1 MTRGRARLFAA
12 CAVATLTHALG
23 ITGAQAQ
30 DTPAKPLTLV
40 IPFAPGSG
48 TDQLARAL
56 GAGIASSAKLTVLI
70 DNKAGANG
78 FIAAQFVARAA
89 PDGYTILM
97 TTNTTPAAN
106 EHLYKKL
113 PYDPV
118 KDFTP
123 VTLLSKGYMLLLVN
137 PSSPVRSVAELIA
150 LARKTPDKLN
160 FGSGSSS
167 SRVAG
172 ELLRQL
178 TDIAVTHVP
187 YKSNPFAITDL
198 LGGQIDYMFADTAT
212 AMPQVNAG
220 KLRGLATSGLERLTS
235 TPDLPTMD
243 EAGVKGFDVST
254 WTGIYLPAGAPAA
267 IVARLNQLIA
277 KASSASEVKAL
288 QAITG
293 NRVYA
298 SSPDE
303 LARFQ
308 AAESQ
313 KWARVIRAAG
323 ITPE

>member
-1 MTRGRARLFAA
+1 MTRGHVRQVAA
-12 CAVATLTHALG
+12 CALAVLANVLG
-23 ITGAQAQ
+23 ATGAQAQ
-30 DTPAKPLTLV
+30 DTLAKPLTVV

-56 GAGIASSAKLTVLI
+56 GAGITNTAKLAVLI

-89 PDGYTILM
+89 PDGSTILL
-97 TTNTTPAAN
+97 TTNTTHAAN
-106 EHLYKKL
+106 QHLYKKL

-137 PSSPVRSVAELIA
+137 PAAPVRSVGELIA
-150 LARKTPDKLN
+150 LARKAPDKLN

-235 TPDLPTMD
+235 TPNLPTMD

-267 IVARLNQLIA
+267 VVARLNQLIA
-277 KASSASEVKAL
+277 KASSAPEVKAL

-323 ITPE
+323 IAPE

>member
-1 MTRGRARLFAA
+1 MTRGRARLLAA
-12 CAVATLTHALG
+12 CALATLTHVLG
-23 ITGAQAQ
+23 VTGARAQ

-40 IPFAPGSG
+40 IPFAPGCG

-89 PDGYTILM
+89 PDGHTILM
-97 TTNTTPAAN
+97 TTNTTHAAN
-106 EHLYKKL
+106 EHLYRKL

-267 IVARLNQLIA
+267 IVARLNRLIA

>member
-1 MTRGRARLFAA
+1 MTRRPACLAA
-12 CAVATLTHALG
+12 AAVAVAALALG
-23 ITGAQAQ
+23 GSRALAQ
-30 DTPAKPLTLV
+30 DYPAKPLTIV
-40 IPFAPGSG
+40 IPFGPGSG

-56 GAGIASSAKLTVLI
+56 AAALANATRQTVLV

-89 PDGYTILM
+89 PDGGTILL
-97 TTNTTPAAN
+97 TTNTTHAAN
-106 EHLYKKL
+106 QHLYRKL

-123 VTLLSKGYMLLLVN
+123 VALLSKGYMLLLVH
-137 PSSPVRSVAELIA
+137 PSAPVRTAGELIA

-178 TDIAVTHVP
+178 TGIAVTHVP

-220 KLRGLATSGLERLTS
+220 KLRGLASSGLERLSS
-235 TPDLPTMD
+235 TPNLPTMD
-243 EAGVKGFDVST
+243 EAGVKGFEVST
-254 WTGIYLPAGAPAA
+254 WTGVYLPAGAPAA
-267 IVARLNQLIA
+267 LVTRLHQLLE
-277 KASSASEVKAL
+277 KAAGAAEVKAL

-293 NRVYA
+293 NRVVA

-308 AAESQ
+308 AAESE
-313 KWARVIRAAG
+313 KWRRVIRAAG

>member
-1 MTRGRARLFAA
+1 MRLIAIAA
-12 CAVATLTHALG
+12 VTCAALAHLAG
-23 ITGAQAQ
+23 TTSAQAQ
-30 DTPAKPLTLV
+30 DYPTKPLAIV
-40 IPFAPGSG
+40 IPFGPGSG
-48 TDQLARAL
+48 TDQLARAV
-56 GAGIASSAKLTVLI
+56 GAALASATRVTVLI

-89 PDGYTILM
+89 PDGATILL
-97 TTNTTPAAN
+97 TTNTTHAAN
-106 EHLYKKL
+106 QHLYRKL

-123 VTLLSKGYMLLLVN
+123 VALISKGYMLLLVN
-137 PSSPVRSVAELIA
+137 PASPVKTAGELIA

-178 TDIAVTHVP
+178 SAIAVTHVP
-187 YKSNPFAITDL
+187 YKSNPLAITDL

-220 KLRGLATSGLERLTS
+220 KLRGLASSGLERLSS
-235 TPDLPTMD
+235 TPHLPTMD
-243 EAGVKGFDVST
+243 EAGVKGFEVST
-254 WTGIYLPAGAPAA
+254 WSGVYLPAGTPTA
-267 IVARLNQLIA
+267 IVTRLHQLLERA
-277 KASSASEVKAL
+277 AASAEVKAL
-288 QAITG
+288 HAITG
-293 NRVYA
+293 NRVFA

-308 AAESQ
+308 AAESE
-313 KWARVIRAAG
+313 KWRRVIRAAG